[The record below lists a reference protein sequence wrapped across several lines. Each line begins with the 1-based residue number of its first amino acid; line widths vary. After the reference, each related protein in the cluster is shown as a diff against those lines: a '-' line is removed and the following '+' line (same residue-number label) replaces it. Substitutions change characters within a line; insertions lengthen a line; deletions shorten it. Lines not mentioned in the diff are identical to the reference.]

1 MAEKSEGF
9 VNWEDPYLSQA
20 TGYPDEEEQG
30 VGISDYAKSIGRGA
44 VSALVETPLTLAS
57 QALRSAGANKTSLFL
72 DTLSD
77 VAGETAKENLT
88 DTMSPEAKRRAG
100 AAFAFPEEGQASVWE
115 DPISS
120 IGLKAAG
127 ALPSLIASAF
137 PAMRIAKAFGAAA
150 GALAG
155 GAVAGGMNA
164 AEVYQDIK
172 EEIQKLPDAKLRE
185 QNDMYREL
193 RGMGVDEAEARAQVV
208 STISG
213 YKPIIVGAISALT
226 SGGFGLEGMLAKTAS
241 KEVAKKGLV
250 KGGAEGLVKET
261 GQEASES
268 LSSKYASETALE
280 EGNIKPFDWQK
291 IIEATI
297 EGGVVGGVLGGGVGG
312 ITNIG
317 GDGKAAP
324 KVQQTDAS
332 PLDPTTK
339 FALDQKTQEQT
350 TQPPPPPPAGQS
362 AAVTP
367 GVTPPNT
374 EGQEATPPTGEQA
387 PPAPP
392 EPSRAY
398 TFFYNEALKRLE
410 KKGIEVTPE
419 IADELSQ
426 RVTDAVGASKDTKA
440 RWSALGTILGDLTK
454 RFTPAPAQQQ
464 ADQAAIIEGLKVLD
478 EKTPPKPEPK
488 SVLDKQVE
496 MLVKGERDAVF
507 IPSSTPEKDRP
518 RKPNGFRSVPVKG
531 GLIYFNQGVFS
542 EGQIL
547 KASRNGKLNEILPY
561 GPTTNV
567 QAAADVVQGADPRMV
582 QVIKDNVPVAE
593 AVSST
598 KTVDQDAAAMAA
610 QAPADATVVIRDSV
624 DEALAERDAAR
635 EAEQQEPIVV
645 TPELRAKWEELGTRT
660 LPNGRR
666 VVPNLSDEAII
677 ANEMAELEEME
688 RQAQIERQ
696 RAKREEL
703 KAKAEKAEAKAE
715 EKKQPVLEVKDAK
728 ASKKKGTV
736 VQKKKDDL
744 VAAKEIFDAH
754 APTPAEVKAGKAYSR
769 QAAITRA
776 RKMLDAAKRAKIKI
790 PSQWRDGVPEHLGFL
805 LMVKKFDAFVS
816 DPQSKPE
823 DVNTAVQQFLSDEF
837 YARQGEWDKIKESRQ
852 VEGAAQAKKKD
863 LDEGQ
868 RYDDDT
874 KERGEINVDKMAAT
888 TGETEDER
896 VGRSYALVEENP
908 DQTEVFES
916 GFVDED
922 EVTEEVTIV
931 EENIEEKLA
940 ARRAEGQF
948 LKTEEAP
955 AKAIAVEKKVG
966 RPKLQVDKPKV
977 EGKIT
982 LTKKAR
988 EVVAKAS
995 KRGRD
1000 STPPTVAKTVT
1011 KGEGY
1016 FMKRFGEELPKSFRT
1031 GMSVVADVIHGT
1043 TKLFDQFSKSAL
1055 GSNTKAPSARM
1066 GFFFANEGETSNNYT
1081 RALLN
1086 DPVTEAEIRQEIRNF
1101 IEDGWYRN
1109 GAHARNP
1116 NYNPNAF
1123 RAVLNRE
1130 MALTPGLK
1138 RMYRAL
1144 ESSIFS
1150 HHALLKE
1157 GEEGM
1162 TPAQQQ
1168 DTIDKMYALLMRADV
1183 PDIAPR
1189 SILARIVMENPFVHD
1204 FNKEGRLSRF
1214 STVIEKAKAAGHDG
1228 VILRNV
1234 TDGGRNY
1241 DDIFVVFEPEQISTR
1256 FNPERDPLQVFPSKR
1271 KAPSEAA
1278 ARALAEA
1285 YDIPFDLIT
1294 DGKYDPQTGI
1304 EIMELIEGWERL
1316 SAKQQDLLGNMP
1328 LEYGAALNAAMDEG
1342 WKRDPDLW
1350 LDEKFKRWEA
1360 LPASEQSKFEEGF
1373 IQFLYTENA
1382 PAITG
1387 NRAPASMTQEDA
1399 VLQGML
1405 IDPITE
1411 KLMPALQVTTV
1422 AKIKP
1427 FLHNFDKIENPVL
1440 REVTKFI
1447 WGRIDERIPNMK
1459 VMLMT
1464 LDQIARIH
1472 ENADAFYTRV
1482 GQTDVIVLAA
1492 EKMADPNYVTAVLTH
1507 EAVHGMTSLG
1517 IDSDPAFYNTIKLI
1531 SDEVRSVIGDQRLSD
1546 LYGIKLKPEINEKLS
1561 KQYGFTDAHE
1571 FIAEALSNPAFQKML
1586 ADIQISDKLA
1596 KQLGMQTWS
1605 NRSIWSAI
1613 VNTVRK
1619 LLNMPPNTFTALE
1632 GVMRV
1637 TDSIMAKQETLPP
1650 TAQLAPPGSN
1660 PKLITREAAQRS
1672 ANRWN
1677 PRVKGKTEAEARAQY
1692 EAGVLTA
1699 REAAEAAGLANY
1711 KIIDKRTGAVVGET
1725 NSLARAMWMRDNRD
1739 DAQGGYRYRIETDYP
1754 AWARGEQDGRAISR
1768 EAAQRAAQGFADAVT
1783 PTSIGKRKALLGLS
1797 TLDQIRQ
1804 WYRGTFVNGKG
1815 EDVLEKLISN
1825 IQRIRPFADSKRE
1838 RGEQLAQR
1846 FMDFAAKNREAA
1858 NEFADIA
1865 NSVTMLN
1872 AQLFGANE
1880 HWGSDRRDGWQA
1892 RAVLPD
1898 LQRRFAAIEQAN
1910 PGVRELYQDMV
1921 AYYRDTQN
1929 EITRQ
1934 LVDNILAEHNA
1945 DLSDADRASLTKKV
1959 MEGTLDDAAKELV
1972 NNATIF
1978 NALKDARALR
1988 LVQGDYFPLMRH
2000 GEFVVQTRDSIGDL
2014 HGGVEV
2020 TPGVIEFT
2028 GKTEAEAL
2036 KKAEAFAKR
2045 TTKGPGFTQADG
2057 VPLVLSGPTATE
2069 VSSDSSEFKFRVKVQ
2084 LDGLHMFDTQAEAES
2099 FIQSEKGK
2107 FAQISEAPLLKRDD
2121 GTFGGEMSNSA
2132 LAAIAKSISAR
2143 DNIPKAQREMMLT
2156 ALKQAAVRQMAG
2168 NRVQKRAL
2176 PRRGFIGASDD
2187 LARNTLVYAEASTRY
2202 LGKLRYMPLVRE
2214 AFSEMQKLADA
2225 AKYSKDHQ
2233 AMEQLL
2239 NHLRNRVD
2247 GNVITEQEA
2256 SPLIR
2261 DVMTMSS
2268 IDKLASPAY
2277 SLIQTLQPT
2286 MMTLP
2291 YLSGRYGIGQAGAAI
2306 AQAYRVVGAGA
2317 AIGGGFR
2324 NTKQSIVQFAKT
2336 ALDSTDVLGSIMS
2349 NVAKEKDGKQ
2359 LTAVLN
2365 ELVERGILDKN
2376 AGMEVAE
2383 VVTKGRGKWAM
2394 GLSKVDRITRQLPA
2408 AIEQV
2413 NRAVSA
2419 VAAYRLAVEKG
2430 ESHEK
2435 AMSRAFD
2442 TVANTQGDYSA
2453 SNAPAIFNHPIWRIS
2468 LQFKKY
2474 GQMYYAMFGDMLY
2487 RAFKDASP
2495 EERAVARK
2503 QLAHVIG
2510 VQILAAGALGI
2521 PGMEVIKLGVMAA
2534 AALGIGGGYDDF
2546 EREVREAAVNMGL
2559 GKYWGELL
2567 TKGVLPRAV
2576 GLDLSS
2582 RLGADSLL
2590 TFGEPKK
2597 YDETN
2602 VGAYLTNIF
2611 VGAPGSLIVDQFKA
2625 ARGFADAVRTGDS
2638 SQAWKSAE
2646 LLPMPKFIS
2655 DLAKASRKAIEGQT
2669 SSKSGRQ
2676 TEEPIGLGTAAIN
2689 AFGLRTAD
2697 QAEKGAAKGA
2707 QIAEGERRREV
2718 TGSMTKLKN
2727 QFAEAKN
2734 EGERVRILARLKQLN
2749 STLPEDERQTPAQF
2763 RAFAKKFQKD
2773 KAAGMVSGGARYRNE
2788 AEKAAAD
2795 RAAAVYNYTR

>member
-454 RFTPAPAQQQ
+454 RFTPAPAPTAALAAPAQQQ

-488 SVLDKQVE
+488 SVLGKQVE

-660 LPNGRR
+660 LPDGRR
-666 VVPNLSDEAII
+666 VLPNLTDDAIIQNELAERADAERRAKIEKQRVEREAAKFAAEFDNLVSDE
-677 ANEMAELEEME
+677 
-688 RQAQIERQ
+688 
-696 RAKREEL
+696 
-703 KAKAEKAEAKAE
+703 KA
-715 EKKQPVLEVKDAK
+715 QPVLEVKDATE
-728 ASKKKGTV
+728 SKKGKKAV
-736 VQKKKDDL
+736 AKKKDDL
-744 VAAKEIFDAH
+744 TVAKQLLETFT
-754 APTPAEVKAGKAYSR
+754 PTPAEAKSGKAYTR
-769 QAAITRA
+769 QAAQTRA
-776 RKMLDAAKRAKIKI
+776 RKMLDAAERAKVKI
-790 PSQWRDGVPEHLGFL
+790 PGQWREGVPEHLGFL
-805 LMVKKFDAFVS
+805 LLVKKFVKLLNDTNA
-816 DPQSKPE
+816 DPQVVAKAT
-823 DVNTAVQQFLSDEF
+823 DQFMSDEF
-837 YARQGEWDKIKESRQ
+837 YARQGEWENIKSTRQ
-852 VEGAAQAKKKD
+852 VEGGAQAKKKD
-863 LDEGQ
+863 LDENQ

-874 KERGEINVDKMAAT
+874 RERGEINIDKMAAT

-896 VGRSYALVEENP
+896 VGRSYALAEENP
-908 DQTEVFES
+908 DQAEVFES
-916 GFVDED
+916 GFTTDD
-922 EVTEEVTIV
+922 EVTNEVTPTEPV
-931 EENIEEKLA
+931 TENIEEKIA

-955 AKAIAVEKKVG
+955 TKAVAVEKKVG

-982 LTKKAR
+982 LTKKSR
-988 EVVAKAS
+988 EIVAKA
-995 KRGRD
+995 
-1000 STPPTVAKTVT
+1000 A
-1011 KGEGY
+1011 
-1016 FMKRFGEELPKSFRT
+1016 
-1031 GMSVVADVIHGT
+1031 
-1043 TKLFDQFSKSAL
+1043 
-1055 GSNTKAPSARM
+1055 
-1066 GFFFANEGETSNNYT
+1066 
-1081 RALLN
+1081 
-1086 DPVTEAEIRQEIRNF
+1086 
-1101 IEDGWYRN
+1101 
-1109 GAHARNP
+1109 
-1116 NYNPNAF
+1116 
-1123 RAVLNRE
+1123 
-1130 MALTPGLK
+1130 
-1138 RMYRAL
+1138 
-1144 ESSIFS
+1144 
-1150 HHALLKE
+1150 
-1157 GEEGM
+1157 
-1162 TPAQQQ
+1162 
-1168 DTIDKMYALLMRADV
+1168 
-1183 PDIAPR
+1183 
-1189 SILARIVMENPFVHD
+1189 
-1204 FNKEGRLSRF
+1204 
-1214 STVIEKAKAAGHDG
+1214 
-1228 VILRNV
+1228 
-1234 TDGGRNY
+1234 
-1241 DDIFVVFEPEQISTR
+1241 
-1256 FNPERDPLQVFPSKR
+1256 KR

-1278 ARALAEA
+1278 ARALAAA
-1285 YDIPFDLIT
+1285 YDIDFNLVT
-1294 DGKYDPQTGI
+1294 GGLKYSPQDGI
-1304 EIMELIEGWERL
+1304 ELLEVIE
-1316 SAKQQDLLGNMP
+1316 Q
-1328 LEYGAALNAAMDEG
+1328 Y
-1342 WKRDPDLW
+1342 
-1350 LDEKFKRWEA
+1350 EA
-1360 LPASEQSKFEEGF
+1360 LPDSRKELFNNNPLDYAAARNNDPVMDDVRDGVDVDPWLNEKYAKWDAMSASQKAEFEDGF
-1373 IQFLYTENA
+1373 IQFLYNEDPNLFDGIDGAA
-1382 PAITG
+1382 PG
-1387 NRAPASMTQEDA
+1387 GSGMFAPASMTQEDA

-1405 IDPITE
+1405 IDPKTDE
-1411 KLMPALQVTTV
+1411 LMPALQVTTV
-1422 AKIKP
+1422 AKMKP
-1427 FLHNFDKIENPVL
+1427 FLHNFDKIENAVL
-1440 REVTKFI
+1440 REVTKFV
-1447 WGRIDERIPNMK
+1447 WERIDERIPNMK

-1464 LDQIARIH
+1464 ADQIERIKK
-1472 ENADAFYTRV
+1472 NADAFYTRV

-1492 EKMADPNYVTAVLTH
+1492 EKIGDPNYLTAVLTH

-1546 LYGIKLKPEINEKLS
+1546 LYGIKLKKEVNEKLS
-1561 KQYGFTDAHE
+1561 EQYGFTDAHE

-1605 NRSIWSAI
+1605 NRSMWSAI

-1637 TDSIMAKQETLPP
+1637 TDNIMAKQETLPP
-1650 TAQLAPPGSN
+1650 TAGLAPPSAN
-1660 PKLITREAAQRS
+1660 PNLITREAAQRS

-1692 EAGVLTA
+1692 EAGLLTA
-1699 REAAEAAGLANY
+1699 REATEAAGVAKY

-1725 NSLARAMWMRDNRD
+1725 NSLSRAMWMRDNRD
-1739 DAQGGYRYRIETDYP
+1739 DAHGGYRYRIETEYP

-1804 WYRGTFVNGKG
+1804 WYRGTFVNAKG
-1815 EDVLEKLISN
+1815 EDLLEKIISN
-1825 IQRIRPFADSKRE
+1825 IQRIRPFADAKRE

-1892 RAVLPD
+1892 RELLPD
-1898 LQRRFAAIEQAN
+1898 LQRRFAAIEKAN
-1910 PGVRELYQDMV
+1910 PGARQLYDDMV

-1934 LVDNILAEHNA
+1934 LVDNILAEHDA
-1945 DLSDADRASLTKKV
+1945 DLSDAARASLTKKV

-2000 GEFVVQTRDSIGDL
+2000 GDFVVQTRDSIGDL

-2028 GKTEAEAL
+2028 GETEKEAL

-2057 VPLVLSGPTATE
+2057 VPLILSGPTATE
-2069 VSSDSSEFKFRVKVQ
+2069 VSSESSEFKFRVKVQ

-2121 GTFGGEMSNSA
+2121 GKFGEEMSNSA

-2143 DNIPKAQREMMLT
+2143 EGIPLAQRQMMVT

-2214 AFSEMQKLADA
+2214 AFSEMQKVTEA
-2225 AKYSKDHQ
+2225 AKFSKDHQ
-2233 AMEQLL
+2233 VMEQLL
-2239 NHLRNRVD
+2239 NHMRARVD
-2247 GNVITEQEA
+2247 ANVISEQET

-2317 AIGGGFR
+2317 AIGGGLR

-2453 SNAPAIFNHPIWRIS
+2453 MNAPAIFNHPLWRIS

-2546 EREVREAAVNMGL
+2546 EREVREAASAMF
-2559 GKYWGELL
+2559 GKYAGELI
-2567 TKGVLPRAV
+2567 TKGVIPRAM
-2576 GLDLSS
+2576 GIDLSS

-2611 VGAPGSLIVDQFKA
+2611 AGAPGSLIIDQFKA
-2625 ARGFADAVRTGDS
+2625 ARGFADAARTGDS

-2676 TEEPIGLGTAAIN
+2676 TEEPIGLGTAALN

-2707 QIAEGERRREV
+2707 QIAEAERRREV

-2727 QFAEAKN
+2727 QFAEAKS
-2734 EGERVRILARLKQLN
+2734 EGERVRVLARLKQLN
-2749 STLPEDERQTPAQF
+2749 ATLPEEERQTPAQF